1 MPLNEPSECR
11 TFSTPHYSK
20 ALFKPKSKNVKFEG
34 EVVLQALHVFDGDG
48 MLFLIHVVDVLPL
61 LSHVSVYV
69 RFRAS
74 DSR

>member
-1 MPLNEPSECR
+1 MSHVFNP
-11 TFSTPHYSK
+11 
-20 ALFKPKSKNVKFEG
+20 ALFESPLKPKSNNVKFEG